1 MAGNNAIPSTSTK
14 PTKPRT
20 RATGKKPGKV
30 SWVHGTK
37 EKFFVSRSDEWLSAQ
52 RMGTAKLGKFYDDI
66 TNLYIQKYGY
76 DLKDEDDLEEDV
88 ADPTD
93 PNARD
98 PDMGTLTKEEADR
111 RSKISSTDLLS
122 VGANIGATHPMK
134 MQTWQYYSKLH
145 YEERVKPRF
154 EVAWKAEQQRAKD
167 LDLPEPHVV
176 KVRGEV
182 TRQAWQEESD
192 DFKALV
198 AAAQNKEYAQILRAW
213 ELGRAEESSH
223 TAEELHATLK
233 NAALYLQPL
242 ADTIQERF
250 SMNVAIMLC
259 GPIGEH
265 GGAIEVRSIHSGT
278 TVGLNPK
285 KWYNFDPVGY
295 QNAEASMVR
304 FSEKTFSEAERERRR
319 VASASSASNEDMPAG
334 STSSGGAATGTH
346 AGPSGARA
354 TGPSGGAGDIVE
366 RGGAFGWNTAATPRA
381 MKQHRRRP
389 HGKRLRHRAKRLSQ
403 REHPRRC
410 MRHGDEKTWW
420 SGRKSFTEHTARLRW
435 GRKWPEDWAR
445 LVNEYLDFEAAAG
458 YPDEGPRIVAFA
470 AKDQELGEAWGRKRS
485 YADNWWMW
493 WRSLQP
499 SGREVVEE
507 TGMMTMPMEMEWG
520 KLTKMS
526 GRNGFFAGYGEV
538 GGRGGG
544 CGGYLVRGPEVGGG
558 ASTWKKG
565 ARGKKRNATDMEVE
579 EGGRHS
585 KRIAGEKIRRDEWER
600 NARRGREDSR
610 QAQATAGEVYNYA

>member
-1 MAGNNAIPSTSTK
+1 MSGCLHS
-14 PTKPRT
+14 
-20 RATGKKPGKV
+20 
-30 SWVHGTK
+30 
-37 EKFFVSRSDEWLSAQ
+37 EWARQ
-52 RMGTAKLGKFYDDI
+52 NWGKFYDDI

-154 EVAWKAEQQRAKD
+154 EGRVEGRAAAGKG
-167 LDLPEPHVV
+167 PGPARAPCGQGA
-176 KVRGEV
+176 RGGW

-213 ELGRAEESSH
+213 ELGPRGGEFAH

-366 RGGAFGWNTAATPRA
+366 RGRGVWVTPVSCADAA
-381 MKQHRRRP
+381 QH
-389 HGKRLRHRAKRLSQ
+389 
-403 REHPRRC
+403 
-410 MRHGDEKTWW
+410 
-420 SGRKSFTEHTARLRW
+420 
-435 GRKWPEDWAR
+435 
-445 LVNEYLDFEAAAG
+445 
-458 YPDEGPRIVAFA
+458 
-470 AKDQELGEAWGRKRS
+470 
-485 YADNWWMW
+485 
-493 WRSLQP
+493 
-499 SGREVVEE
+499 
-507 TGMMTMPMEMEWG
+507 
-520 KLTKMS
+520 
-526 GRNGFFAGYGEV
+526 
-538 GGRGGG
+538 
-544 CGGYLVRGPEVGGG
+544 
-558 ASTWKKG
+558 
-565 ARGKKRNATDMEVE
+565 
-579 EGGRHS
+579 
-585 KRIAGEKIRRDEWER
+585 
-600 NARRGREDSR
+600 SR
-610 QAQATAGEVYNYA
+610 QMEHRLPPPRDV